1 MTDTEIRTSSGGV
14 IHGGGGDE
22 GDGGHGPNGNG
33 HGGSSESAQMLRLLT
48 WLGLVSLAMGLGSLA
63 FIYLHQALDRL
74 ADRSFQPPGLMWVS
88 TVLIV
93 GSSASFIQGHVSLRR
108 GQTQNLVKY
117 LSSTLALGCLFLFS
131 QVMVWSGLAS
141 QGVYA
146 TTYPLSGMFYI
157 MTIAHAIH
165 VLGGL
170 GWLGVVTKRAWA
182 GKYSETNAL
191 GVELCGLYWHF
202 LTLVWLVYY
211 VVLMAV
217 H

>member
-1 MTDTEIRTSSGGV
+1 MTESEVRTSSGGV
-14 IHGGGGDE
+14 VHGGGGDE
-22 GDGGHGPNGNG
+22 GGGGHGPNGNG
-33 HGGSSESAQMLRLLT
+33 HGGAAESAQMLRLLT

-74 ADRSFQPPGLMWVS
+74 ADRSFTPPSFMWVS
-88 TVLIV
+88 TALILV
-93 GSSASFIQGHVSLRR
+93 SSGAYIQATASARRDNAVALGKWLFVS
-108 GQTQNLVKY
+108 
-117 LSSTLALGCLFLFS
+117 LALGGLFLVS
-131 QVMVWSGLAS
+131 QAMVWSSLVR

-165 VLGGL
+165 MLGGL
-170 GWLGVVTKRAWA
+170 GWLGVVTKRAMD
-182 GKYSETNAL
+182 GKYSAANRL

-202 LTLVWLVYY
+202 LTVVWLVYF